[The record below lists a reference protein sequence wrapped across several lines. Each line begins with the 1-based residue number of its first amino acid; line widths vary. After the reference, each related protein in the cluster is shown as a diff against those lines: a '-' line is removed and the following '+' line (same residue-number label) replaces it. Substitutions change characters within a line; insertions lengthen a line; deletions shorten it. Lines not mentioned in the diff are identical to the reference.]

1 MFKHVLGLY
10 TKVLLYVM
18 TAWSNNLWSKRII
31 SVVLEDVVV
40 AVVVAVVAVVA
51 VVVTVVAVVFCFIEY
66 E

>member
-40 AVVVAVVAVVA
+40 AVVVAVVAVV
-51 VVVTVVAVVFCFIEY
+51 FCFIEY